1 MGFREFIL
9 ARDAMGHSIGINYK
23 GNGAHTTYVGSMV
36 TLLIFIFVLVQ
47 FILSLL
53 DLTEMESPNILS
65 FTRPIYQSE
74 NDKFGAINLAEHS
87 FSFGLSFEEDKQP
100 LYIPEEIGRMVTE
113 TSAPGNNNYSKST
126 VPAVKCS

>member
-47 FILSLL
+47 LIFSLE
-53 DLTEMESPNILS
+53 DLTEMESPHILS

-74 NDKFGAINLAEHS
+74 NDKLGAINLDEYN
-87 FSFGLSFEEDKQP
+87 FSFGVFFEDEKKP
-100 LYIPEEIGRMVTE
+100 LYIPEEIGRMVT
-113 TSAPGNNNYSKST
+113 
-126 VPAVKCS
+126 